1 MSDDEEPLGVTMA
14 GIEDDG
20 AEGEIGKLVISRRNV
35 DGRLEASVKR
45 RSWSPSMVDPETHV
59 PVIHI
64 PTNELRT
71 GDEAPK
77 AKDLAQFMEDNPGYV
92 VARPDLTEEEVRVVR
107 TMFMF
112 RTVYVAV
119 VMICH
124 ANTEK
129 SLRRCWCSGLQCVQR
144 SRSLNHT

>member
-1 MSDDEEPLGVTMA
+1 MFGAGAEDKILEDMKDLGVLMSDDEEPLGVTMA

-77 AKDLAQFMEDNPGYV
+77 AKDLAQFMEDNHDPTSPRKRY
-92 VARPDLTEEEVRVVR
+92 A
-107 TMFMF
+107 
-112 RTVYVAV
+112 
-119 VMICH
+119 
-124 ANTEK
+124 
-129 SLRRCWCSGLQCVQR
+129 
-144 SRSLNHT
+144 